1 MPVSTDLRAR
11 STDALP
17 PTPRRPLPAWR
28 LLGLVGCSAAA
39 LGLGAALFAG
49 VESRGLRVACLLLAG
64 GAVAGVAGLLPA
76 SWRARTALVATT
88 FVAAV
93 GVLPVVMAQDPGPG
107 PKPDT
112 PSINADYLAQ
122 VLRQGP
128 FTEPLPAPLVASGLA
143 DINIGA
149 ASAAHRVDA
158 VQVGLTN
165 SGQGGFSDVA
175 ALAWIET
182 YRSEDEAR
190 ARAEAAF
197 ADAKERYDGF
207 GGFSGDAAGFCVVA
221 DSYWLCGGYRGMT
234 YAEVDLSPNPNSTNG
249 LATGTLA
256 ALLDYSAR
264 AAKVAAT
271 D

>member
-1 MPVSTDLRAR
+1 MSTDVRP
-11 STDALP
+11 P
-17 PTPRRPLPAWR
+17 PTEEPASTQRAAPSGWR
-28 LLGLVGCSAAA
+28 LAGLVSCSVTAFALAAV
-39 LGLGAALFAG
+39 LFAG
-49 VESRGLRVACLLLAG
+49 VESRGVRVACLLLAG
-64 GAVAGVAGLLPA
+64 GAVAGVAALLPT

-93 GVLPVVMAQDPGPG
+93 GVLPVVMAEDPGPG
-107 PKPDT
+107 PTPDT
-112 PSINADYLAQ
+112 LSINADYLAQ

-143 DINIGA
+143 DINIGDS
-149 ASAAHRVDA
+149 SAAHRVDA
-158 VQVGLTN
+158 VQLVLTN
-165 SGQGGFSDVA
+165 SEQAPGPTAVA

-182 YRSEDEAR
+182 YRSEDEAH

-197 ADAKERYDGF
+197 SDAKERYDGF
-207 GGFSGDAAGFCVVA
+207 GGFTGDAAGFCVVA
-221 DSYWLCGGYRGMT
+221 DTYWLCGGSRGMT

-249 LATGTLA
+249 LATSTLA